1 MTIRHTY
8 KLVLADDGKG
18 CARTIEFEAAG
29 ADCAFI
35 LAQRD
40 CLGREG
46 ELFED
51 GRPLGRLQL
60 HGNGGYWTISPPT
73 AGAGA
78 A

>member
-1 MTIRHTY
+1 MMTRHTY
-8 KLVLADDGKG
+8 RLVLADDGTG

-40 CLGREG
+40 CLGREA

-51 GRPLGRLQL
+51 GRPLGKLRL
-60 HGNGGYWTISPPT
+60 HRNGGYWTISPP
-73 AGAGA
+73 AGRVA
-78 A
+78 AA